1 MRPNSRYEHVQPFD
15 IDRVAAAADA
25 DPDILRME
33 NLDTDLAPPACAV
46 EVTRRAVGEDHAN
59 SWLPFTGLPE
69 LRQAVA
75 AELERRCGVA
85 YDADAQIVITSGGLS
100 GVIPA
105 LFATSD
111 AGDTVVLTD
120 PVYAGLLQRTRLVSA
135 RPHLVPLRVSEGV
148 WRIDREALR
157 AAADAR
163 PAAVVMMSPSMPSG
177 CVLDEEDWAVVAE
190 VCERAGAWL
199 IYDAA
204 MERLLYDGFPRV
216 HPCRIGGLADRTLII
231 GSMSK
236 EYRMI
241 GWRIGWVA
249 GPRDVMGRIA
259 QAVIY
264 NTTVSSGFAQLGAA
278 AALNDPGGA
287 GVAEAAAEYQRR
299 HDTVIAQLDGL
310 PVVRAGGGWSCLVDA
325 VALGMDAPTLSDRLL
340 RHGRI
345 AATPMT
351 AWGGHVA
358 PRYVRLVY
366 SNEPVSRLA
375 ELRARFDAAL

>member
-163 PAAVVMMSPSMPSG
+163 PAAGPADQPHRLPLGEGELASWTRTVTSRVLLGVGLALACAGAVLAFTVSPGSGLPMAVMGVIAVLLSG
-177 CVLDEEDWAVVAE
+177 C
-190 VCERAGAWL
+190 
-199 IYDAA
+199 
-204 MERLLYDGFPRV
+204 RV
-216 HPCRIGGLADRTLII
+216 TADRRGL
-231 GSMSK
+231 
-236 EYRMI
+236 
-241 GWRIGWVA
+241 
-249 GPRDVMGRIA
+249 
-259 QAVIY
+259 
-264 NTTVSSGFAQLGAA
+264 TVS
-278 AALNDPGGA
+278 P
-287 GVAEAAAEYQRR
+287 
-299 HDTVIAQLDGL
+299 
-310 PVVRAGGGWSCLVDA
+310 PVVRL
-325 VALGMDAPTLSDRLL
+325 PRLRVPL
-340 RHGRI
+340 GRI
-345 AATPMT
+345 EEATTQNLDLARPCRKNV
-351 AWGGHVA
+351 GDVL
-358 PRYVRLVY
+358 RQ
-366 SNEPVSRLA
+366 EPGRRHA
-375 ELRARFDAAL
+375 KTPGY